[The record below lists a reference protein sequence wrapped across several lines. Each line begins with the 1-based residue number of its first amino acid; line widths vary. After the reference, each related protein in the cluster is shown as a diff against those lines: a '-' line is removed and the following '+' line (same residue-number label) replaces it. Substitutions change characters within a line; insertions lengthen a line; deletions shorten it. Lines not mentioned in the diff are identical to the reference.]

1 MRSLDDLAVFVSVAR
16 AASFVDASRRMRIP
30 PSSVSR
36 AVARLEQGL
45 GVRLL
50 QRTSRT
56 VTLTDEGSQLLLR
69 ASAAIDELEHSLDA
83 ASDRRDVAAGLIRV
97 TAPAFTGATRVASL
111 LAEFARAHPHVTV
124 ELEVSNF
131 VRDLVDEGFDLALR
145 AGPLADGDYVAR
157 RIWESE
163 AGVFASRELA
173 AKLLRKRHSLTKDT
187 IESLPAVV
195 TRKTRR
201 WRFHALDGSITELTP
216 NARFTV
222 NDPRAAVEVARH
234 GVGIVLAPADAVPE
248 RDRSL
253 VRLRPDF
260 GEPVPVQ
267 IHAVYPSRK
276 LLPRR
281 VELLLQWLGRTEK
294 TTPSTRRR

>member
-16 AASFVDASRRMRIP
+16 AASFVEASRRMRIP

-36 AVARLEQGL
+36 AVARLEQDL

-50 QRTSRT
+50 QRTSRK
-56 VTLTDEGSQLLLR
+56 VTLTDEGRQLLLR

-124 ELEVSNF
+124 ELEVSNV
-131 VRDLVDEGFDLALR
+131 VRDLVDERFDLALR

-157 RIWESE
+157 RVWESE
-163 AGVFASRELA
+163 TGVFASRELA
-173 AKLLRKRHSLTKDT
+173 AKVLRKRRPLSKDAL
-187 IESLPAVV
+187 ESLPAVV
-195 TRKTRR
+195 TRMNRR
-201 WRFHALDGSITELTP
+201 WRFRGPDGAITEVAP

-234 GVGIVLAPADAVPE
+234 GVGIVLAPVDAVPPT
-248 RDRSL
+248 DRSL
-253 VRLRPDF
+253 ARLNPEL
-260 GEPVPVQ
+260 GEPVPIQ
-267 IHAVYPSRK
+267 IYAVYPSRK

-281 VELLLQWLGRTEK
+281 VELFLQWLGRTEK
-294 TTPSTRRR
+294 TTRSR